1 MAGYDDHQSE
11 YSGYDDGYN
20 DGYDD
25 GYAAASE
32 PQYYC
37 GLSAHDRKKRD
48 EEKARIKAADRKFT
62 WGCVLAVLV
71 VIFACLGFGELMEMG
86 SP

>member
-32 PQYYC
+32 PQYY
-37 GLSAHDRKKRD
+37 GPSARERKKRD
-48 EEKARIKAADRKFT
+48 EENARRKAEDKKFI
-62 WGCVLAVLV
+62 WGCGLAVLV
-71 VIFACLGFGELMEMG
+71 AFFACYGFSLLMEMD
-86 SP
+86 PP